1 MMIFFNRNLTGK
13 GFPPPPSNS
22 LPPAQKSKIS
32 SASFPAQKPKISSA
46 SFPNSNVKIASA
58 SNRGDILKC
67 VCVFVCA
74 NKSKL
79 VTQFFDGRRTV
90 TVGSQ
95 WLMTSYHNIV
105 EIPVDPC
112 RSASLKC
119 AEWFIMQYTK
129 ECDFCSST
137 VTVHEPLCMDVR
149 FFTNNPARVF
159 SWR

>member
-1 MMIFFNRNLTGK
+1 MATLLTPK
-13 GFPPPPSNS
+13 SDQTVYGFLSIS
-22 LPPAQKSKIS
+22 AERKSKIS
-32 SASFPAQKPKISSA
+32 SASFPTQKPKISSA

-67 VCVFVCA
+67 VCVCA

-79 VTQFFDGRRTV
+79 ITQFFDGRRNGWQSV
-90 TVGSQ
+90 AYD
-95 WLMTSYHNIV
+95 TSYQNIV
-105 EIPVDPC
+105 ELPVDPC
-112 RSASLKC
+112 RTGSLKC
-119 AEWFIMQYTK
+119 AERFIMQYTK